1 MPFEKGKSGN
11 PKGRP
16 RGTGSVSA
24 LRAQIAEHVP
34 DIVKQLIDKA
44 LAGDML
50 AVRMLLDRALPTLRS
65 EENAVTVALPT
76 GTMVEQGDAI
86 MRAAAAGEITP
97 AQASAL
103 TGALASLARIKE
115 VSELEERIA
124 ALEAAKEA
132 A

>member
-16 RGTGSVSA
+16 RGAGSVSA
-24 LRAQIAEHVP
+24 LRSQIAEHVP

-103 TGALASLARIKE
+103 TGALASMARIKE

-124 ALEAAKEA
+124 ALEAAKEPV
-132 A
+132 